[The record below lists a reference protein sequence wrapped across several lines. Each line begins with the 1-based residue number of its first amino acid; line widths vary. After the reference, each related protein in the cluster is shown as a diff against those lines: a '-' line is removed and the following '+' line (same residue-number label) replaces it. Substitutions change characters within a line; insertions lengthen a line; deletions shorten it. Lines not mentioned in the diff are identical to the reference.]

1 MSETSQR
8 PTAAIYRGMDRAAL
22 EAAARQPVRLSL
34 LAGRHHFSILEEL
47 AGPDG
52 ALVGQLTELITQA

>member
-1 MSETSQR
+1 MTS
-8 PTAAIYRGMDRAAL
+8 PGLYRGMDRAAL
-22 EAAARQPVRLSL
+22 EVAARQPERLSL

-47 AGPDG
+47 ARPDG